1 MTQRLDPLEIV
12 NTPPPKEDPRP
23 TGMLG
28 AGVNYQTLNQARLA
42 GDSFS
47 VGEDFVSSDLAQ
59 RAQDRELQA
68 PMFGVG
74 EDVRVE
80 QVRGGTPRFVETA
93 LGGMLRSNIQSG
105 GEADLRQ
112 FQDQGTAN
120 RLQEVGL
127 QGTYELGQYKG
138 YNYNPTTGEYDYY
151 DNTPSF
157 LDQAIPALIKA
168 GVMTAAT
175 GGLSA
180 GLSAATGMGAGMAT
194 GLTTGAM
201 TLAQGGD
208 VKDAVVNGLTAGL
221 GEEVKNLNAAVKAG
235 TATKEMVATA
245 EVLNNVKNVA
255 NLAQAVE
262 SGNVLQAITSGMDLA
277 GLGSVKDV
285 VGQGVQAVAGDNQFI
300 NNNLD
305 AITNA
310 VTKVTTEGI
319 KGTDP
324 AMMIAKGLWEYG
336 KSGGELPSVNF
347 DFSTGNWDTPEWL
360 KAIDKEALQ
369 PIKDSIKAG
378 YDELNDKVLN
388 PIQEKTDELIRELP
402 TTKEGWEEAEDY
414 IKNEVAP
421 TVREAGRDIRG
432 LLPSVGLPSIELSG
446 LGNGLLRGQ
455 PMGGKGLTDESLILS
470 DENPLLTDYET
481 LDNNLLQQLQI

>member
-28 AGVNYQTLNQARLA
+28 AGVNFNTLNQARLA
-42 GDSFS
+42 GNPFS
-47 VGEDFVSSDLAQ
+47 VGEDFIQSN
-59 RAQDRELQA
+59 LQA
-68 PMFGVG
+68 LQQQEQDKGLFGVG
-74 EDVRVE
+74 EDLTGFDKDYIGLATGDQRSMS
-80 QVRGGTPRFVETA
+80 A
-93 LGGMLRSNIQSG
+93 LG
-105 GEADLRQ
+105 Q
-112 FQDQGTAN
+112 FQTAQESSIN
-120 RLQEVGL
+120 TRLQELGL
-127 QGTYELGQYKG
+127 QRVYQGDMYRKYVF
-138 YNYNPTTGEYDYY
+138 NPNTGKYDYI
-151 DNTPSF
+151 DNTPSL

-168 GVMTAAT
+168 GVMTAVT

-277 GLGSVKDV
+277 GLGSVRDV
-285 VGQGVQAVAGDNQFI
+285 IGQGVQAVAGNNQFI

-310 VTKVTTEGI
+310 VTKITKEGI

-388 PIQEKTDELIRELP
+388 PIQETADELIRGLP
-402 TTKEGWEEAEDY
+402 TTKEQWNELEEAYHENIEDPA
-414 IKNEVAP
+414 E
-421 TVREAGRDIRG
+421 EFMQG
-432 LLPSVGLPSIELSG
+432 LNDGFEGSDSPDVDVETPDVDLDLSLDGLGGGSVGDADIVNVILEDPELVSG
-446 LGNGLLRGQ
+446 FQYEELY
-455 PMGGKGLTDESLILS
+455 
-470 DENPLLTDYET
+470 NPLMGERT
-481 LDNNLLQQLQI
+481 I